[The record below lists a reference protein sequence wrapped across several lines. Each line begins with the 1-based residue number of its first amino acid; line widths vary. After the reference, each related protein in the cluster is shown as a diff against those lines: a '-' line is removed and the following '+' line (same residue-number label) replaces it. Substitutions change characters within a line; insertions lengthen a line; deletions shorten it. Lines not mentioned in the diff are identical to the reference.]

1 MHEHVLRKSPLW
13 PKAKMHKYKRRQR
26 QLEKGLQHCDT
37 HVDKLRRKR
46 KIQILATELCKSF
59 ANAAAFQMSDEPEI
73 RFRIFANQ
81 QF

>member
-13 PKAKMHKYKRRQR
+13 PKVKMQKHKRR

-37 HVDKLRRKR
+37 HVDKLSRKR
-46 KIQILATELCKSF
+46 KINILATELCKSF
-59 ANAAAFQMSDEPEI
+59 ANATAFQMSDEPEI